1 MQEGVEDEWNPGW
14 YAAFVETLVLLP
26 RVLDL
31 QLPVVSPLVEDLHMR
46 NEVTQTG
53 FNPILQT
60 WFRDSCFTCDPNI
73 QAFPLI
79 FYIGMVY

>member
-1 MQEGVEDEWNPGW
+1 MEEGVEDEWNPGW

-53 FNPILQT
+53 FKEESTVSTNPEYA
-60 WFRDSCFTCDPNI
+60 FHFT
-73 QAFPLI
+73 A
-79 FYIGMVY
+79 

>member
-1 MQEGVEDEWNPGW
+1 MEEGVEDEWNPGW

-46 NEVTQTG
+46 NEVKQTG
-53 FNPILQT
+53 FKEESVVSTNPEKA
-60 WFRDSCFTCDPNI
+60 FYFT
-73 QAFPLI
+73 
-79 FYIGMVY
+79 V